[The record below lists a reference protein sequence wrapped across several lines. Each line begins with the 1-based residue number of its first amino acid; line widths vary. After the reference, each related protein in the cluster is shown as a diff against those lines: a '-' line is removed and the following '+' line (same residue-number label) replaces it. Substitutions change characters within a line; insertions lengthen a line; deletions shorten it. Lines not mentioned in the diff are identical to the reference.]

1 MFVGIGAGLF
11 IPKIWEILH
20 QKGELNIMTLSKFEQ
35 ETIITFN
42 AEEKTAEIYT
52 ADPVQIR
59 RLDSLCTEFPDTY
72 KLKKQGE
79 ISKNYTVPKEYI
91 TFRKPRVISEQ
102 QRERLI
108 ENLKKART
116 GR

>member
-1 MFVGIGAGLF
+1 
-11 IPKIWEILH
+11 
-20 QKGELNIMTLSKFEQ
+20 MTLSKFEQ

-79 ISKNYTVPKEYI
+79 ISKTFNRKDRCGQLHSNWLLAKPKVVTI
-91 TFRKPRVISEQ
+91 PFPKNISLSAS
-102 QRERLI
+102 RELSPNSSVKGLSKI
-108 ENLKKART
+108 
-116 GR
+116 

>member
-1 MFVGIGAGLF
+1 
-11 IPKIWEILH
+11 
-20 QKGELNIMTLSKFEQ
+20 MTLSKFEQ

-79 ISKNYTVPKEYI
+79 ISKKLYR
-91 TFRKPRVISEQ
+91 F
-102 QRERLI
+102 QRIHHFPQTKSYL
-108 ENLKKART
+108 RT
-116 GR
+116 AA

>member
-1 MFVGIGAGLF
+1 
-11 IPKIWEILH
+11 
-20 QKGELNIMTLSKFEQ
+20 MTLSKFEQ

-72 KLKKQGE
+72 KLKNQDSF
-79 ISKNYTVPKEYI
+79 SKNYTVPKEYI

-108 ENLKKART
+108 ENLKKAR
-116 GR
+116 GERYA

>member
-1 MFVGIGAGLF
+1 
-11 IPKIWEILH
+11 
-20 QKGELNIMTLSKFEQ
+20 MTLSKFEQ

-72 KLKKQGE
+72 KLKKQDSV
-79 ISKNYTVPKEYI
+79 SKTYTVPKEYI
-91 TFRKPRVISEQ
+91 TFRKPRNISPE
-102 QRERLI
+102 QRERLV
-108 ENLKKART
+108 ENLKRARAE
-116 GR
+116 R